1 MIEKALEKLA
11 RTFRIEQEIES
22 KNGDLFLVTY
32 SYIGTKIVYT
42 HSMPLEEL
50 YQAFKKKLSEDSSH

>member
-11 RTFRIEQEIES
+11 RTFRIEQRIVSTE
-22 KNGDLFLVTY
+22 KKLTLVTE

-42 HSMPLEEL
+42 HELDMLPLLEEM
-50 YQAFKKKLSEDSSH
+50 KKRL